1 MFSYGIYIMKMSIK
15 KIILSLSL
23 GTVTLFVANKE
34 AKAAYFSPMSG
45 YSAEALETQIMNGG
59 FVEEFNA
66 SSYIGDDGGPAHELE
81 VVDIDPP
88 DSVVDTQQ
96 GQYSWEQGQ
105 EVDFE
110 LSFDGND
117 LTYTVDGEVIQSM
130 DVAQG
135 DFDINGMILSA
146 NSTEDSSATIKNLM
160 FDDGGDMSMEEL
172 MSSGADTDFLKITG
186 IDNTFTLKGTQVFDW
201 EGERPSNFDLAY
213 QIRVGT
219 FQDPVATSALAQA
232 EIPEPGTVSLF
243 SLGAIVFGLK
253 RRRK

>member
-1 MFSYGIYIMKMSIK
+1 MKMNIK
-15 KIILSLSL
+15 KIIFSLSL
-23 GTVTLFVANKE
+23 GAASLFVVTKD
-34 AKAAYFSPMSG
+34 AKAAYFSPMTG
-45 YSAEALETQIMNGG
+45 HSAADLEAQIVNGG

-66 SSYIGDDGGPAHELE
+66 SSYIGDDGGPAYELE

-96 GQYSWEQGQ
+96 GQATWEKGQ
-105 EVDFE
+105 EVNFE
-110 LSFDGND
+110 ISFDGND
-117 LTYTVDGEVIQSM
+117 LTYTVGDEVIQSM

-146 NSTEDSSATIKNLM
+146 NSTEDSSATIKDLM

-201 EGERPSNFDLAY
+201 EGERPTNFDLAY

-219 FQDPVATSALAQA
+219 FRDPVAQVMDGT
-232 EIPEPGTVSLF
+232 EIPEPATISLF
-243 SLGAIVFGLK
+243 SLGAIALGMK
-253 RRRK
+253 RRRKQIENQ

>member
-1 MFSYGIYIMKMSIK
+1 MKMNIK
-15 KIILSLSL
+15 KIIFSLSL
-23 GTVTLFVANKE
+23 GAVTLFVGAKD
-34 AKAAYFSPMSG
+34 AKAAYFSPMNRH
-45 YSAEALETQIMNGG
+45 SAADIEAQIVNGG

-66 SSYIGDDGGPAHELE
+66 SSYIGDNGGPAYELE
-81 VVDIDPP
+81 AIDIDPP
-88 DSVVDTQQ
+88 DNIVDSQQ
-96 GQYSWEQGQ
+96 GQYSWEKGQ

-110 LSFDGND
+110 LSFDGNN
-117 LTYTVDGEVIQSM
+117 LTYTVGDEVIQSM
-130 DVAQG
+130 DVAQS

-146 NSTEDSSATIKNLM
+146 NSTENSSATVKNLM

-201 EGERPSNFDLAY
+201 EGERPTDFDLAY

-219 FQDPVATSALAQA
+219 FRDTIADSTLAQT
-232 EIPEPGTVSLF
+232 EIPEPATVSLF
-243 SLGAIVFGLK
+243 SLGAIALGMK